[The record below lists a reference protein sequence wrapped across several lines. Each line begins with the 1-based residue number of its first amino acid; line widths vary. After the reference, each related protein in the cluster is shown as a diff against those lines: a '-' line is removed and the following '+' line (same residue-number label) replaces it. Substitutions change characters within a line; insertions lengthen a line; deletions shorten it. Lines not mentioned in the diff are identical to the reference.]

1 MIFNIMLIVF
11 RSAFIYTIYSTIT
24 SWYVSDDKEKKKEIR
39 ERALLK
45 YQEKLSSESIANA
58 EKKHAERKYALETM
72 MKVTYSVTTVYY
84 IPLYF
89 TAKQ

>member
-1 MIFNIMLIVF
+1 MIFNT
-11 RSAFIYTIYSTIT
+11 FIYTIYSTIT

-45 YQEKLSSESIANA
+45 YQEKLSAESRANA

-72 MKVTYSVTTVYY
+72 MKVTFSDTTVYHY
-84 IPLYF
+84 ISQPNI
-89 TAKQ
+89 TSK